1 MTPSKLSTVFAML
14 TMVMVMGLWVPEV
27 SQAVM
32 IGHDFWWGAS
42 KPHKGSYSKGNS
54 PMVHEEESEKIYAPH
69 HTPGDGFHEEHYFA
83 ETGDTDHFAW
93 FSATPAMPG
102 PITVKYDFRAIGA
115 FANVI
120 TDAEKA
126 RAMDALTAWSAATGG
141 RLSFELDTVAA
152 DMDIINIGTGA
163 LEALGFTSGVGGIL
177 GLGGGV
183 FSHGATTH
191 SITGGVAW
199 QDKDETWDT
208 VIGNGDPTGT
218 FDYFTVVTQEIGHA
232 LGLGHTDNV
241 AGADIMDG
249 SYGWE
254 QTVLSAVDVSH
265 ITSVYGAAV
274 VPEPS
279 SFLLVALGMLG
290 AAWTATRMKP

>member
-1 MTPSKLSTVFAML
+1 ML

-32 IGHDFWWGAS
+32 IGHDLWWGAS
-42 KPHKGSYSKGNS
+42 KPHKGNS
-54 PMVHEEESEKIYAPH
+54 PMFHEEESEKIYAPH
-69 HTPGDGFHEEHYFA
+69 HTPADGFHEEHYFA
-83 ETGDTDHFAW
+83 ETGDADHFAW
-93 FSATPAMPG
+93 FSATPATPG
-102 PITVKYDFRAIGA
+102 PITVKYDFRDIDT
-115 FANVI
+115 FTNVI
-120 TDAEKA
+120 TDLQKA
-126 RAMDALTAWSAATGG
+126 RAMDALTAWSTATGG

-152 DMDIINIGTGA
+152 DMDIINIGTGDLA
-163 LEALGFTSGVGGIL
+163 ALGFTSGVGGIL

-208 VIGNGDPTGT
+208 VIGNGDPAGT

-232 LGLGHTDNV
+232 LGLGHADNV
-241 AGADIMDG
+241 GGAYMMNG
-249 SYGWE
+249 SYGTFGE
-254 QTVLSAVDVSH
+254 QTALSALDVSH

-290 AAWTATRMKP
+290 VAWTATRMKR